1 MYELMKMLIDAAE
14 GFVEENTTTSLPMIS
29 LAMCQRAQR
38 LLDLMRSDMLEG
50 DVGAFNRHLV
60 KLYAAIPRS
69 TENARIAEYLKRKG
83 FLEYSTEGLDERIRF
98 EQDFADCIQGAVEAA
113 LGGVETKRTSEE
125 TRIDAMARRFG
136 LSITDA
142 DEDDLMTIRRAMGDD
157 KRKLIRAWK
166 VSNKGSERRFR
177 SYLERRS
184 IEETK
189 LLWHGSATSNFLS
202 ISTNG
207 LSIAKAG
214 YGMFGHG
221 IYFAKDFD
229 KSRGYCSVCNSRW
242 RGGSDATAVL
252 GLFEVATGRPLHLDG
267 PRSDLRPGCGAL
279 REYDS
284 VWAHKG
290 MNLHRDEFIVYDNDA
305 SSMRYI
311 VETK

>member
-1 MYELMKMLIDAAE
+1 MYELMRMLIDAAE
-14 GFVEENTTTSLPMIS
+14 GFVKENTTTSLPRIS

-83 FLEYSTEGLDERIRF
+83 FLEYSTETLDERIRF

-113 LGGVETKRTSEE
+113 LSGAEAKRTSDE
-125 TRIDAMARRFG
+125 TKIDAMVGSFG
-136 LSITDA
+136 LSIADA
-142 DEDDLMTIRRAMGDD
+142 DEGDLATIRKAMGDD
-157 KRKLIRAWK
+157 SRKLIRAWK
-166 VSNKGSERRFR
+166 VSSKSSEERFASYIERRCIR
-177 SYLERRS
+177 
-184 IEETK
+184 ETK

-202 ISTNG
+202 ISTKG
-207 LSIAKAG
+207 LSVAKAG
-214 YGMFGHG
+214 GGMFGHG

-252 GLFEVATGRPLHLDG
+252 GLFEVATGRPLHLDDS
-267 PRSDLRPGCGAL
+267 RSDLRPGCGAL
-279 REYDS
+279 RGYDS

-290 MNLHRDEFIVYDNDA
+290 VHLHRDEFIVYDNDA